1 MKHRFFI
8 NARER
13 KDYEA
18 QAAQGKISAK
28 ELEFAE
34 GEDDE
39 IGKTTEGA
47 IKEEKKEAEKKKE
60 LVEKAEKGAAAA
72 EAGAEGAAK
81 DGAAKKEGAAKK
93 GEADFVPPELAGPPA
108 PAK

>member
-34 GEDDE
+34 GDDDNIGRKPEDDVADAKKE
-39 IGKTTEGA
+39 SA
-47 IKEEKKEAEKKKE
+47 IKEK
-60 LVEKAEKGAAAA
+60 
-72 EAGAEGAAK
+72 
-81 DGAAKKEGAAKK
+81 
-93 GEADFVPPELAGPPA
+93 
-108 PAK
+108 

>member
-34 GEDDE
+34 GDDAE
-39 IGKTTEGA
+39 IGKKPED
-47 IKEEKKEAEKKKE
+47 ELNDQKKEAETKKA
-60 LVEKAEKGAAAA
+60 LVDK
-72 EAGAEGAAK
+72 
-81 DGAAKKEGAAKK
+81 
-93 GEADFVPPELAGPPA
+93 
-108 PAK
+108 

>member
-34 GEDDE
+34 GDDDT
-39 IGKTTEGA
+39 IGKKPEDEVADAKKESA
-47 IKEEKKEAEKKKE
+47 IKEK
-60 LVEKAEKGAAAA
+60 
-72 EAGAEGAAK
+72 
-81 DGAAKKEGAAKK
+81 
-93 GEADFVPPELAGPPA
+93 
-108 PAK
+108 